1 MHAQSP
7 RGQEQGSLIVE
18 MALHSHRPLPGQPP
32 PPETHREDNRPRDGD
47 SPAVTRA
54 SLVESGSFRS
64 QHSLLPWHR
73 AMLRWPRE
81 HPGMGSGHALGHC
94 SHGPCPLHRD
104 PLKTGQQ
111 GTQRQGQSAL
121 KAAPRLEGSRAPQ
134 QTPSCCKGALSAAP
148 CRLGTQCGQ
157 QGPLWSPHDNQA

>member
-73 AMLRWPRE
+73 AMLRWPWE
-81 HPGMGSGHALGHC
+81 HPGMDRATPWATAHMALVPYTRLP
-94 SHGPCPLHRD
+94 SR
-104 PLKTGQQ
+104 Q